1 MQVRILKGHADLHGL
16 LYKYPKNWGVKY
28 YIYSVV

>member
-1 MQVRILKGHADLHGL
+1 MQVRILKGHADLHD

-28 YIYSVV
+28 YIYLVV